1 MIIGGL
7 NFIIKSSIQ
16 ACLLWIVALIEVQK
30 GENRFHM
37 GIRCSYNNSR
47 LIAVSLTATKLID
60 LLKMIL
66 IWDLGYPICEKSG
79 CIDP

>member
-7 NFIIKSSIQ
+7 DFIIKSSIQ

-30 GENRFHM
+30 GENRFYM

-47 LIAVSLTATKLID
+47 FVNGD
-60 LLKMIL
+60 
-66 IWDLGYPICEKSG
+66 
-79 CIDP
+79 